1 MPEIDFNE
9 CFRALAGLQESET
22 PFPWQEK
29 LFQEFVQKQFR
40 STCDIPTGLGK
51 TAVIAVWLLALA
63 HHASLGTHYD
73 FPRRLVYVV
82 NRRTVVDQSTH
93 EAETM
98 REALDKNIRL
108 KGVRDA
114 LQSLGALKWDSPL
127 AISTLRGEM
136 ADNGEWRDDPARPA
150 VIVGTVDMIG
160 SRLLFSGYGRGF
172 RSRPLHAAFLGQDT
186 LLVHDEAHLE
196 PAFQELI
203 ESIAEEQTRCKDFLR
218 MRVMAMTATARSD
231 GDVDLPLFTDKDRE
245 HVVVDLRINA
255 KKRISFHPVE
265 EKKIAGEI
273 ANLAAR
279 YNDSG
284 KSILIYARKV
294 KDVIEIEKQLSK
306 DGLKVQKLTGTL
318 RGVERDE
325 LAKNDPIF
333 KRFMPIFRKSSSTA
347 ESQPG
352 TVYLVCTSAGEVGV
366 NISGDHLVCDLTP
379 FDSMAQRFGRVNRFG
394 SEDSGI
400 DIVFAN
406 SMLEN
411 KTNAEVLNLGAFD
424 LDNSNSEKSKKD
436 QKNKKGSPFDLS
448 CIKTLHLLQKLQKYE
463 DGRFNASPASL
474 NGLPA
479 LERLAAFTPQPKI
492 LPTSDIL
499 FDSWSLTSVRQ
510 TLPGRPAVDDWLHGI
525 ADVEWEPPET
535 HVAWREEVSVITGDL
550 LENYEPLDLLEAYP
564 LKAHELLRDST
575 NRILENLERIAG
587 RNPELGSWVMKP
599 DGTIKVLFLRQLVER
614 DKQSRPIEDLSNCTI
629 LLPPEAGGL
638 KQGFFDGDVSFDKS
652 QRGIYDVSDRWKDQT
667 GSQLRCRIWDS
678 EELPANMRL
687 IRTIDIRPDVDYD
700 DHDDESKSKS
710 RYWYWYIRSRLAED
724 DGSKTASKEQDLELH
739 HCLSESFA
747 RAIAAKIRLNEPEAM
762 AVTLAASRHD
772 LGKSRIIWQKSIGNL
787 DYPGRVLA
795 KSGAKM
801 RPVDL
806 GNFRHE
812 FGSLL
817 DVAGIHE
824 FQELGPDVQDLI
836 KHLIAAHHGRARPHF
851 PPDEAF
857 DHNHTDIESNEIA
870 CEVPRRFGRLQRKYG
885 RWGLAYLES
894 LVRAADALASQSDD
908 QGTIAKSAG
917 IMAMEGK

>member
-1 MPEIDFNE
+1 MIITMPEIDFEE
-9 CFRALAGLQESET
+9 CFKALTGLQESET

-63 HHASLGTHYD
+63 YHAIQGAHYD

-98 REALDKNIRL
+98 REALDKDIRL

-114 LQSLGALKWDSPL
+114 LQSLGALKWDCPL

-136 ADNGEWRDDPARPA
+136 ADNSEWRDDPARPA

-203 ESIAEEQTRCKDFLR
+203 ESIAEEQTRCRDYLR
-218 MRVMAMTATARSD
+218 MRVMAMTATTRSD
-231 GDVDLPLFTDKDRE
+231 EDVDLPLFTDKDRE
-245 HVVVDLRINA
+245 HVVVQRRIYA
-255 KKRISFHPVE
+255 KKRISFHSVE
-265 EKKIAGEI
+265 EKKIADEI
-273 ANLAAR
+273 ANLAKR
-279 YNDSG
+279 YNRSG

-294 KDVIEIEKQLSK
+294 KDVIEIEKQISK

-318 RGVERDE
+318 RGMERDE

-333 KRFMPIFRKSSSTA
+333 KRFLPASRKSSSDA
-347 ESQPG
+347 ESQPE

-394 SEDSGI
+394 SGDSVI

-411 KTNAEVLNLGAFD
+411 KTTSEVPNHDNSD
-424 LDNSNSEKSKKD
+424 LDNSNSEKSKKYH
-436 QKNKKGSPFDLS
+436 KVKKESPFDLS
-448 CIKTLHLLQKLQKYE
+448 CIKTFHLLQKLQKYD
-463 DGRFNASPASL
+463 DGRFDASPASL
-474 NGLPA
+474 NSLPA
-479 LERLAAFTPQPKI
+479 LERLEAFTPQPKI

-510 TLPGRPAVDDWLHGI
+510 TLPGRPDVADWLHGI
-525 ADVEWEPPET
+525 ADAEWEPPET

-550 LENYEPLDLLEAYP
+550 LDNYEPMDLLESYP

-575 NRILENLERIAG
+575 NRILENLERIAE
-587 RNPELGSWVMKP
+587 RNPDLGSWVMKP

-614 DKQSRPIEDLSNCTI
+614 DKQRRPIEDLSNCTI

-638 KQGFFDGDVSFDKS
+638 ERGFFDGDVEFDES
-652 QRGIYDVSDRWKDQT
+652 RRGIYDVSDRWKDQT

-700 DHDDESKSKS
+700 DQDDELKSKS
-710 RYWYWYIRSRLAED
+710 RYWYWYIRSRLVED
-724 DGSKTASKEQDLELH
+724 DGSKTASKEQDLDVHL
-739 HCLSESFA
+739 CLSESFA
-747 RAIAAKIRLNEPEAM
+747 RAIAAKIRLNGPEAM
-762 AVTLAASRHD
+762 AVTLAARRHD
-772 LGKSRIIWQKSIGNL
+772 LGKSRIIWQKSIGNI

-801 RPVDL
+801 HPVYL

-817 DVAGIHE
+817 DVAGIPE
-824 FQELGPDVQDLI
+824 FIELDSDVQDLI
-836 KHLIAAHHGRARPHF
+836 MHLIAAHHGRARPRSRNL
-851 PPDEAF
+851 P
-857 DHNHTDIESNEIA
+857 S
-870 CEVPRRFGRLQRKYG
+870 CR
-885 RWGLAYLES
+885 
-894 LVRAADALASQSDD
+894 SD
-908 QGTIAKSAG
+908 
-917 IMAMEGK
+917 